1 MKHTVPLSCILLLVA
16 AIGWSRQEPAAT
28 SQPVASSPAAAQ
40 SPAAQ
45 AAVPGG
51 PAPIANAEASDDS
64 VVACAGPSEVS
75 GVAPTVLFD
84 FGKATLQPKAE
95 EELTI
100 SAALAR
106 EWATGTVSIEGHTDS
121 KGDDAYNQKLSQRRA
136 ESVRRWLVRNGLG
149 RLQFSVSGLGETNPL
164 VSNTKPDGTDDPEG
178 RQKNRRVHIVILKG
192 ADDLRSERP

>member
-1 MKHTVPLSCILLLVA
+1 MKPTVPLSCNLPLVA

-28 SQPVASSPAAAQ
+28 SQPVASAPAAAQ

-45 AAVPGG
+45 AGVPGG
-51 PAPIANAEASDDS
+51 PAPIAKAEGQTGT
-64 VVACAGPSEVS
+64 VPIEVT

-84 FGKATLQPKAE
+84 FDKATLLPKTE

-100 SAALAR
+100 SAAYAR

-136 ESVRRWLVRNGLG
+136 ESVRRWFVRNGLG
-149 RLQFSVSGLGETNPL
+149 RLQFSVSGLGETKPL
-164 VSNTKPDGTDDPEG
+164 VSNSKPDGTDDPEG